1 MSAIELLA
9 RLEHVFRKR
18 IPALPATLAVQI
30 FSRGRTAFAKRFAN
44 DVPFTTRAFD
54 QDVLDAYGT
63 TLWGLHFR
71 LPLMN
76 AAGMFKSG
84 EGYMVV
90 AQQGAGGY
98 VAGTTTASARAG
110 NTKNGVRWPAV
121 MYPRSHAASNWMGLP
136 NKGHAVV
143 ASHLATL
150 ERIAGCPIGASVSAD
165 PGVEETLALQGL
177 VDGMRAYE
185 KAGVDYVELNE
196 SCPNV
201 PGHHDGPQIDDGLV
215 RRLEFIAQ
223 HFLTSRTR
231 QVPVVVKFSNDT
243 ALEQIDDLVS
253 TVIQL
258 GFDGIIVGNTS
269 TQYASRRAMID
280 ASETT
285 LFDHFTQTYG
295 GGLSGRVLKHDSLM
309 LCIRAREAVERCAPS
324 HEFHVIRCGGV
335 ESLAD
340 VEASRANGIL
350 LNQWYTGYF
359 DAFGTNGHDVYLRLF
374 NSAATLSSNAR

>member
-1 MSAIELLA
+1 MTAIELLA
-9 RLEHVFRKR
+9 RVEHVFRKS
-18 IPALPATLAVQI
+18 ITALPAALAVQI
-30 FSRGRTAFAKRFAN
+30 FSRGRTAFAKGFAS
-44 DVPFTTRAFD
+44 DVPVKARAFD
-54 QDVLDAYGT
+54 HHVLDAYGT
-63 TLWGLHFR
+63 TLWGVHFR

-90 AQQGAGGY
+90 ANQGAGGY

-185 KAGVDYVELNE
+185 RAGVDYVELNE

-231 QVPVVVKFSNDT
+231 RVPVVVKFSNDT

-253 TVIQL
+253 ILIQL

-280 ASETT
+280 APEAR

-295 GGLSGRVLKHDSLM
+295 GGLSGRVLKQDSLT
-309 LCIRAREAVERCAPS
+309 LCIHARKAVERCMPR

-335 ESLAD
+335 ESLVD
-340 VEASRANGIL
+340 VEASRANGIA

-359 DAFGTNGHDVYLRLF
+359 DAFGANGHDVYLRLF
-374 NSAATLSSNAR
+374 SSAATLSSNAR